1 LHEWH
6 HAAVV
11 TYYRKLETSVRTTC
25 FALAAGGLVA
35 CACALAQRLD
45 QPTPPLEK
53 ASAVQPT
60 VFAGVPSATR
70 LYTGENKSTTVFDTT
85 FGGYRT
91 DPKLMFGVQLNPNV
105 AVEAGYANLFSRGF
119 HFVDYGRSDER
130 SGALGTRGFS
140 SYLAGK
146 LAVPLGEQVS
156 AWGKLGIAYSQQVAH
171 DRAGLRVRDG
181 DVGAYANVG
190 ARYKLNDRI
199 SVSGELTRSGD
210 TANKWGGTSNAT
222 GASASLKVGF

>member
-1 LHEWH
+1 M
-6 HAAVV
+6 
-11 TYYRKLETSVRTTC
+11 
-25 FALAAGGLVA
+25 
-35 CACALAQRLD
+35 
-45 QPTPPLEK
+45 
-53 ASAVQPT
+53 
-60 VFAGVPSATR
+60 
-70 LYTGENKSTTVFDTT
+70 GENESTTAFDTA
-85 FGGYRT
+85 FDSYRT
-91 DPKLMFGVQLNPNV
+91 DPKLMVGVQLNPNL
-105 AVEAGYANLFSRGF
+105 AVETGYTNLFSRGF

-140 SYLAGK
+140 SYVAGK

-156 AWGKLGIAYSQQVAH
+156 AWGKLGIAYSQQVSH

-210 TANKWGGTSNAT
+210 TANKWGGASNAT
-222 GASASLKVGF
+222 GASATLKVGF